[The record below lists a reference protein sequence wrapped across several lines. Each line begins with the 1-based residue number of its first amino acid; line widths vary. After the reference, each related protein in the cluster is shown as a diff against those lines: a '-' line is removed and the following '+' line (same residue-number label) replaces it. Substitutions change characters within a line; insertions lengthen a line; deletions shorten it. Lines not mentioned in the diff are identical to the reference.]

1 MSFET
6 FALIW
11 PFVAIGFAI
20 GTVMLY
26 IWAEGRI
33 ARKAR

>member
-6 FALIW
+6 FGLIW

-26 IWAEGRI
+26 IWVEGRMT
-33 ARKAR
+33 RRVR